1 MRNGIMELIQFEID
15 EARAGRPGRII
26 AKTNALEDYNIIEKL
41 YEASQAGVQ
50 IDLICRSV
58 CRLVPGKK
66 GLSEN
71 IRAWSVVGKYLEH
84 SRVYYFFHAGE
95 HKYFI
100 GSADWMH
107 RNLDFRV
114 EVLTPIEH
122 PKLKRYLEFMLN
134 LYLRDNHLRWEL
146 LAGNRH
152 NRLKPKKG
160 EPRISVHDFLS
171 EHHHSG
177 LEPIPKTY

>member
-1 MRNGIMELIQFEID
+1 
-15 EARAGRPGRII
+15 
-26 AKTNALEDYNIIEKL
+26 
-41 YEASQAGVQ
+41 
-50 IDLICRSV
+50 
-58 CRLVPGKK
+58 
-66 GLSEN
+66 
-71 IRAWSVVGKYLEH
+71 VVGKYLEH